1 MRTIRDSIE
10 RSRASAFVGRERE
23 LARLQSMFEPDGPLV
38 LLLHGVGGIG
48 KSSLLRAFESDATA
62 RGRQVR
68 RLDCRS
74 IKPVPDGLLEAIGA
88 SLQCKLESIGDA
100 AGAISALNQPVVF
113 ALDNYEA
120 LRLLDGWLRTEFLP
134 SLPSSARFI
143 VVGRSLPMAPWISE
157 PGWADLVFNLRLS
170 PLPEADVTEYLASR
184 GFPVAVQARI
194 ARFSKGNPLALQ
206 LCTASLAEQ
215 STGLGTD
222 FDLHQVIEHLAHA
235 CVSEIEDSELKDAIE
250 VASVVRRVT
259 RPILKALLPDRNVD
273 HILSVLRELSFVET
287 AADGLVFHDSFRL
300 AIETRLAAIDPVR
313 YRMLKRAAW
322 KSLRDQ
328 LRTASTTDTWRH
340 TADLLFLLERPVI
353 REAFF
358 PSSPTLPVEKA
369 KPRDRDSILE
379 ISRLHDGEKGA
390 AIMAMWWDQAAACFS
405 VVRGSAGEVNGF
417 YVLARPQDVRPELA
431 NADPLLRNW
440 LATTPSQGVSVR
452 RPVLMIRN
460 LLGRA
465 HGESQSPEWA
475 ACVLDA
481 KRAYLENPAAIAVY
495 TAIRDPATAP
505 PAVKELG
512 FEPRPELTVFVDG
525 RPLYTASLNF
535 GANGPL
541 DWILDFVGRDLQDRE
556 AAGAAAVELDVSKRG
571 LIVKGGGRFG
581 LTKLEFDLMLYLSGR
596 PGVVVT
602 RDELLREVWK
612 QPFGGSNVVDVVV
625 RSVRKKLGE
634 SAWVIS
640 TVKGHGYRF
649 VHTLP
654 ESMNG

>member
-10 RSRASAFVGRERE
+10 RSRASAFVGREWE
-23 LARLQSMFEPDGPLV
+23 LARLQSMFEPYGPIV

-48 KSSLLRAFESDATA
+48 KSSLMQIFERDAA
-62 RGRQVR
+62 AHGRQVR

-74 IKPVPDGLLEAIGA
+74 IKPIPEGLLDAIGA
-88 SLQCKLESIGDA
+88 SLECKLESVGA
-100 AGAISALNQPVVF
+100 AASAIKALNQPVVF

-143 VVGRSLPMAPWISE
+143 IAGRSLPTAPWISE
-157 PGWADLVFNLRLS
+157 PGWADLVLNLRLS
-170 PLPEADVTEYLASR
+170 PLPEADVTDFLTGR
-184 GFPVAVQARI
+184 GFPLTAQARI
-194 ARFSKGNPLALQ
+194 ARFAKGNPLALQ

-215 STGLGTD
+215 PAGLGTD
-222 FDLHQVIEHLAHA
+222 FDLHQVIEHLART
-235 CVSEIEDSELKDAIE
+235 CVSEIEDFELKEAIE
-250 VASVVRRVT
+250 VASLVRRVT

-273 HILSVLRELSFVET
+273 NVLGVLRELSFVET

-300 AIETRLAAIDPVR
+300 AIETRLAAIDPMR

-328 LRTASTTDTWRH
+328 LRTSSKIDTWRH
-340 TADLLFLLERPVI
+340 IADLLFLLERPAI

-358 PSSPTLPVEKA
+358 PSAPVLPVEKA

-379 ISRLHDGEKGA
+379 ISRLHDGEEGA
-390 AIMAMWWDQAAACFS
+390 AVMAMWWEQAAACFS

-417 YVLARPQDVRPELA
+417 YVLARPQDVGRELA
-431 NADPLLRNW
+431 TADPVLRNW
-440 LATTPSQGVSVR
+440 LASTAPQGASPR

-481 KRAYLENPAAIAVY
+481 KRAYLENPSAIAVY
-495 TAIRDPATAP
+495 TAIRNPATVP
-505 PAVKELG
+505 PAVTELG
-512 FEPRPELTVFVDG
+512 FEPRPELTVSIGG
-525 RPLYTASLNF
+525 RPLHTATLNF

-541 DWILDFVGRDLQDRE
+541 DWILELVGRDLQDRE
-556 AAGAAAVELDVSKRG
+556 AAETAAVELDVAKRD
-571 LIVKGGGRFG
+571 LVVKGCGRFG

-596 PGVVVT
+596 PGLVVT
-602 RDELLREVWK
+602 RDELLRDVWK
-612 QPFGGSNVVDVVV
+612 QSFGGSNVVDVVV
-625 RSVRKKLGE
+625 RSIRKKLGE

-649 VHTLP
+649 VNRLP
-654 ESMNG
+654 ESVYD